1 MVDYLAD
8 YEADTVLLAVR
19 PSGWE
24 KHRRNNFGSR
34 LSIVGIEYSEHSS
47 YDELDRFVRFLMP
60 TRIIPTV
67 PVSCKDL
74 NRMPALPAAWTE
86 IHRKAPKPRI
96 KSYQMGIDNFLIAKS
111 TAVENVWSAAATNRD
126 ANPKSVVVVDVDDD
140 ARNDDV
146 PLMQVDEVCPA
157 PVSNGSSSNG
167 LVDYMF

>member
-1 MVDYLAD
+1 
-8 YEADTVLLAVR
+8 
-19 PSGWE
+19 
-24 KHRRNNFGSR
+24 
-34 LSIVGIEYSEHSS
+34 
-47 YDELDRFVRFLMP
+47 MP

-111 TAVENVWSAAATNRD
+111 TAVENVWSATAANRD
-126 ANPKSVVVVDVDDD
+126 AKPKSVVVDDNDV
-140 ARNDDV
+140 RNDDV
-146 PLMQVDEVCPA
+146 PLMQVDEAYPA
-157 PVSNGSSSNG
+157 PVSNVSSSNG